1 MRIPLPQ
8 EFGERAREIL
18 AGRATPARPRDA
30 ATVVL
35 LRDAPLEVYLLRRK
49 ATMAFAAGAYVFPG
63 GSVDPRDSDR
73 AVAWAGPS
81 PAEWA
86 AMLGSDE
93 ATARGLVCAAVR
105 ETFEESGVL
114 LAGPDPATVVADT
127 TGDDWE
133 ADRLALIGRTLSFAE
148 FLDRRGLVLRA
159 DLLKAWAHWI
169 TPEIEPRRYD
179 TRFFVA
185 ALPPG
190 QRTRHVGGEAD
201 RVVWLSPRSALDAA
215 MAGEVF
221 LMPPTSRTLL
231 DISAFDAIDEVFAAE
246 RRITTVQPAAAEV
259 DGRLVLVFP
268 DGNGPGI
275 PTGPGLPGVPPGSG
289 VAYVPA
295 GSAVP
300 GGCGARVSTDSD
312 VSGGSGIS
320 TDVPG
325 VPPGSGGA
333 TGTPTGPDVAG
344 GSGIRVL
351 TGSGI
356 YSTGSGALD
365 APSGS
370 GVLPIGSGRLG
381 GSGAPGVQAGFGV
394 PDVPGF
400 GVTSVPGVP
409 TGHGSIGGKRER
421 P

>member
-18 AGRATPARPRDA
+18 AGRAAPARAHDA

-35 LRDAPLEVYLLRRK
+35 LRDAPLEAYLLRRK

-73 AVAWAGPS
+73 VVAWAGPS

-86 AMLGSDE
+86 AVFGADE

-148 FLDRRGLVLRA
+148 FLERRGLVLRA

-190 QRTRHVGGEAD
+190 QRTRDVGGEAD

-215 MAGEVF
+215 VTGEVF

-231 DISAFDAIDEVFAAE
+231 EMSEFDAVAEVFAAE
-246 RRITTVQPAAAEV
+246 RRISTIQPAAAEV

-268 DGNGPGI
+268 EGAGPGIPSGPGI
-275 PTGPGLPGVPPGSG
+275 PTGPGGE
-289 VAYVPA
+289 
-295 GSAVP
+295 
-300 GGCGARVSTDSD
+300 
-312 VSGGSGIS
+312 
-320 TDVPG
+320 
-325 VPPGSGGA
+325 
-333 TGTPTGPDVAG
+333 
-344 GSGIRVL
+344 
-351 TGSGI
+351 
-356 YSTGSGALD
+356 
-365 APSGS
+365 
-370 GVLPIGSGRLG
+370 
-381 GSGAPGVQAGFGV
+381 
-394 PDVPGF
+394 
-400 GVTSVPGVP
+400 
-409 TGHGSIGGKRER
+409 KER
-421 P
+421 S